1 MFDEETKLEHVKN
14 NLVSDLDSTC
24 TCQFTPG
31 LELFYSNNFLCVTSH
46 PHVIAFSGRVFET
59 DTCKNA
65 DVMKCLETQVKAE
78 FQHSVEGVNLKA
90 LDYCSAYLD
99 EGKAPSCEIIPTA
112 EAVMGDENTSSTMP
126 YIASMAVI
134 GLLALIL
141 LAVCIMTI
149 VYFRRKSH
157 SQKME

>member
-24 TCQFTPG
+24 TCQLTSG
-31 LELFYSNNFLCVTSH
+31 LELFYFNQFLCVTSH

-65 DVMKCLETQVKAE
+65 DIMKCLETQVKAE
-78 FQHSVEGVNLKA
+78 FEHSVEGVSLKA
-90 LDYCSAYLD
+90 LDYCSVYLD
-99 EGKAPSCEIIPTA
+99 EGTTPSCDITTT
-112 EAVMGDENTSSTMP
+112 EAVMGEESTSSTTP

-141 LAVCIMTI
+141 LVVCIITI
-149 VYFRRKSH
+149 VYFRRKFH
-157 SQKME
+157 SKKIE